1 MRFTKTNKDV
11 RWGKRYNKLEM
22 ELKEFMNMNTRVV
35 EVSLSEGEYK
45 SVTSAQASVVKAI
58 KRYALPIKAVVRK
71 HTLYLVRTD
80 MD

>member
-35 EVSLSEGEYK
+35 EVSLSEGEYR
-45 SVTSAQASVVKAI
+45 SVTSAQASVGKAI

-71 HTLYLVRTD
+71 YTLYLVRTD